1 METLPLKHISVSIH
15 CSPRKVYE
23 FASNPENLPQ
33 WAAGVANATLKKSGN
48 EWTTNSP
55 MGEIKIKFVEPNSFG
70 VIDHNVTLPSGEVMH
85 NPLRVMKNASGSEVL
100 FTLFRRPEMTDEEF
114 NKDAEMVNKDLL
126 KLKSILESRL
136 S

>member
-1 METLPLKHISVSIH
+1 MSIH
-15 CSPRKVYE
+15 CPHHKVYE

-33 WAAGVANATLKKSGN
+33 WAAGLTKANLKRSGN
-48 EWTTNSP
+48 EWITSSP
-55 MGEIKIKFVEPNSFG
+55 MGDIKIRFIEPNSFG
-70 VIDHNVTLPSGEVMH
+70 VIDHDVTLPSGEVVH
-85 NPLRVMKNASGSEVL
+85 NPLRVMKNALGSEIV
-100 FTLFRRPEMTDEEF
+100 FTLFRRPEMNDDEF